1 MSIKSRIILCVATL
15 GAMLVTVVSAQAIK
29 YPEARKADQ
38 VDNYHGIKIADP
50 YRWLEDDN
58 SAETKAW
65 VSAQNEVTDKFLQAI
80 PQREA
85 IKKLYTELY
94 NYEKFGLPFKEG
106 KRYFWTRNDGLQQ
119 QSVLYTA
126 HSLTENPQIAIDP
139 NTLSKDGTVALTGTA
154 PSRDGRY
161 LAYGTAGAGS
171 DWQEWQVRDL
181 VAGKNLPDKIK
192 WVKFSRAEWT
202 TDGKGFFYSRYDAP
216 KDGVAL
222 TGANYFQKLYYHRLG
237 EEQSNDALVYENK
250 VEKEW
255 GFGATVSDDGK
266 FVFINVWKGSGRKNG
281 LLVMPLKNGS
291 FAGTGKN
298 AEAKII
304 TLDFDA
310 EYSPVGSH
318 GNTLWVKTDKDAPR
332 GKIIAIDLVKLER
345 ANWQTVVL
353 EATDT
358 LTAADV
364 VGGKLFAQYLQDAVT
379 KVKVYATNGKF
390 IRDVNMPGVGSAGG
404 PPAWAG

>member
-15 GAMLVTVVSAQAIK
+15 GAMLVTVASAQAIK

-38 VDNYHGIKIADP
+38 VDNYHGTKIADP
-50 YRWLEDDN
+50 YRWLEDDY

-126 HSLTENPQIAIDP
+126 HSLTEAPQIAIDP

-171 DWQEWQVRDL
+171 DWQEWQ
-181 VAGKNLPDKIK
+181 G
-192 WVKFSRAEWT
+192 
-202 TDGKGFFYSRYDAP
+202 
-216 KDGVAL
+216 
-222 TGANYFQKLYYHRLG
+222 GANDFCQRLRH
-237 EEQSNDALVYENK
+237 EC
-250 VEKEW
+250 
-255 GFGATVSDDGK
+255 
-266 FVFINVWKGSGRKNG
+266 
-281 LLVMPLKNGS
+281 
-291 FAGTGKN
+291 
-298 AEAKII
+298 
-304 TLDFDA
+304 
-310 EYSPVGSH
+310 
-318 GNTLWVKTDKDAPR
+318 
-332 GKIIAIDLVKLER
+332 AI
-345 ANWQTVVL
+345 
-353 EATDT
+353 
-358 LTAADV
+358 
-364 VGGKLFAQYLQDAVT
+364 VT
-379 KVKVYATNGKF
+379 
-390 IRDVNMPGVGSAGG
+390 
-404 PPAWAG
+404 